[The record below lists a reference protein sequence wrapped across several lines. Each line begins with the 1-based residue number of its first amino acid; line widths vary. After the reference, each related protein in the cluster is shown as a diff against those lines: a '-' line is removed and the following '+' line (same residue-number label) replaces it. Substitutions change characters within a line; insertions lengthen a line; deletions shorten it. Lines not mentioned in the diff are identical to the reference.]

1 MTIKTATL
9 MEFKHYPNNIIPISE
24 IISNVRVDVF
34 PRTPFDG
41 TILRKLRE
49 LRQEGKV
56 DYVVIDRKRALYRRE
71 EL

>member
-9 MEFKHYPNNIIPISE
+9 MEFTHYPSSIIPISE
-24 IISNVRVDVF
+24 IISNVRADVF

-56 DYVVIDRKRALYRRE
+56 DYEVIDRKKAIYKRGN
-71 EL
+71 